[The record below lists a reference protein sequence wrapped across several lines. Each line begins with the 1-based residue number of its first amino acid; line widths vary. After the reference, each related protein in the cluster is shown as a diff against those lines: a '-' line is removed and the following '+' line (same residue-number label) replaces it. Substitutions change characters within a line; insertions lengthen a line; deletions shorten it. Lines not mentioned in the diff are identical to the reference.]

1 MTGCVTALPDSLH
14 VAPQQRDDYNWMA
27 RHAEVLAR
35 HTNVKPEIVFIGDSI
50 THQWGGEPKGHRIVG
65 QAAWSDLFGERV
77 VTNLGFG
84 FDYVDN
90 AYYRVANGELDGI
103 APRLIIVNIGTN
115 NLGHRGD
122 TAEACA
128 ANVTALLTLIRAKQ
142 PDAKILLLG
151 IYPRREPHEIEIGD
165 TSQIA
170 AASSLSDA
178 SHTNVS
184 PRGKSLAYMILKK
197 LYENNP
203 LKSSIARTN
212 ELLQTLADGKQIRFT
227 DIGQVITGADGL
239 ANPTYF
245 RDVVHPNAAGYA
257 QLATALRPLLDD

>member
-1 MTGCVTALPDSLH
+1 MVSLRNFAGTMCIIGAFCVQMTGCVTALPDSLH

-65 QAAWSDLFGERV
+65 QAAWTDLFGERV

-90 AYYRVANGELDGI
+90 AYYRVVNGELDGI

-128 ANVTALLTLIRAKQ
+128 ANVVALLTLIRAKQ
-142 PDAKILLLG
+142 PEAKILLLG
-151 IYPRREPHEIEIGD
+151 IYPRREPH
-165 TSQIA
+165 
-170 AASSLSDA
+170 
-178 SHTNVS
+178 
-184 PRGKSLAYMILKK
+184 
-197 LYENNP
+197 
-203 LKSSIARTN
+203 LKSTIARTN
-212 ELLQTLADGKQIRFT
+212 KLLQTLADGKQIRFA